1 MATNYSDSYQ
11 EAKVDSASPLQLIDL
26 AYQIAIAAVED
37 AREHLKNGRI
47 PERAKSITRATAI
60 LMELSAAL
68 DYKAAPEM
76 SLQLGRLYEYMT
88 DRLREANFQQADK
101 PLLEVEGIL
110 RMLGESW
117 SQLAGTEAGAGHAP
131 AESNPPEP
139 RPADA
144 NPWSQP
150 AEPRSYGTS
159 YTL

>member
-26 AYQIAIAAVED
+26 AYQMAIAAVED
-37 AREHLKNGRI
+37 AREHLRNNRI
-47 PERAKSITRATAI
+47 PERAKSITRATSI

-68 DYKAAPEM
+68 DYNAAPEM

-88 DRLREANFQQADK
+88 DRLREANFQQSEK
-101 PLLEVEGIL
+101 PLIEVEGIL

-117 SQLAGTEAGAGHAP
+117 SQLAGAEADAGHPP
-131 AESNPPEP
+131 AASNPTEP
-139 RPADA
+139 RPADS
-144 NPWSQP
+144 NPWAQP
-150 AEPRSYGTS
+150 TEPRSYGAA